1 LAASPIAHLTGTERR
16 QLFDDLYYL
25 NTAEIKSFC
34 NRHSIPYRIW
44 IETSAGRRRT
54 NEDDRK
60 GVMLE
65 RIRHFLRTRKIL
77 PETCFP
83 ARVVNLDPARDT
95 LNADDRLFYG
105 QYDKSSRAMM
115 SLLADL
121 TDGQFKDGA
130 IARILARSFWTRGEA
145 PTFKEFAAT
154 WLEAKRNHTGPD
166 PEAAYLS
173 DLAAGSAP
181 ADWKKLRVAK
191 AAKVIKILDRIG
203 R

>member
-1 LAASPIAHLTGTERR
+1 MAPRIAQLSKAEQTG
-16 QLFDDLYYL
+16 LFRDLYYL

-34 NRHSIPYRIW
+34 DRHSIPYRIS

-54 NEDDRK
+54 SEDDRK

-65 RIRHFLRTRKIL
+65 RIRQFLRTGKVL
-77 PETCFP
+77 QETCFR
-83 ARVVNLDPARDT
+83 ARVVNLEPAPDT

-121 TDGQFKDGA
+121 TDGQFRDGA

-173 DLAAGSAP
+173 DLAAGTVP
-181 ADWKKLRVAK
+181 ADWKKLRAAK
-191 AAKVIKILDRIG
+191 AAKVMKVLDRIG